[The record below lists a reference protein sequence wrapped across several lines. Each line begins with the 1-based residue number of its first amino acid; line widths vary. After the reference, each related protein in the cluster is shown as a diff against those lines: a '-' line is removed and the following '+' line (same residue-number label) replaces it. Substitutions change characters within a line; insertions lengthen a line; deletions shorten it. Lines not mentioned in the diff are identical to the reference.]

1 MLHQWRQVQP
11 ETDQGFSASASINV
25 ALSAVPWHMD
35 GDIIK
40 KALLIWALMV
50 CPPSVIFAWFY
61 WHVAWDFYFSVLS
74 LCARYLISFVSLSSR
89 ALHSARGPHPCASY
103 QRPAEK
109 SGPLRCLQRGGLQLP
124 LLPQHL
130 HWRRP
135 RRCGAVLKTFC
146 AAVLHHLE
154 REFWCQVFYM
164 WMLRHA
170 GGPQTFTLL
179 VFMWLQIAVRGRKRA
194 TSWSR
199 STAPPQSTSCPAAKS
214 APWCPSS
221 HRIRTG
227 RWEAA
232 IAFGKSM
239 QNRIR
244 DQLFIIFLPHNS
256 LCSAWR
262 SWPWV
267 AGTLHLETGR
277 CTATS
282 CTCTLW
288 LWRSAMSASLPLHAA
303 STSTSQSTCQ
313 PRICAHI
320 KLHKPVIYTVVY
332 AQRFGQSVLRR
343 VTRNGPSPFKKWRYL
358 AAVTPRLAHLKSP
371 KNWNEG

>member
-1 MLHQWRQVQP
+1 MSHQWRQVQP

-25 ALSAVPWHMD
+25 ALSAVPCHMD
-35 GDIIK
+35 GDIIN

-61 WHVAWDFYFSVLS
+61 WHVAWDLYFSVLS

-232 IAFGKSM
+232 IAFAKSNKRSIIYHFPPQQQPM
-239 QNRIR
+239 QCLKVLTMSGWNPPPGNRKMHGDLMYLYIVTVEER
-244 DQLFIIFLPHNS
+244 HVSLTASTRGFYLNQSVNMS
-256 LCSAWR
+256 TSYLCS
-262 SWPWV
+262 
-267 AGTLHLETGR
+267 H
-277 CTATS
+277 
-282 CTCTLW
+282 
-288 LWRSAMSASLPLHAA
+288 
-303 STSTSQSTCQ
+303 
-313 PRICAHI
+313 
-320 KLHKPVIYTVVY
+320 
-332 AQRFGQSVLRR
+332 
-343 VTRNGPSPFKKWRYL
+343 
-358 AAVTPRLAHLKSP
+358 
-371 KNWNEG
+371 